1 MQSSPPGW
9 QSIFWDRESQPKPS
23 FVTGILGGGP
33 GSRPNL
39 LIVWKGNTGFE
50 PSRTPLENPVFRQGT
65 NYICYLMFGL
75 RLEGKGSVFF
85 NIQELRMY
93 HLKMTIVQG
102 QMYVSTRWAPTIV
115 INVQWSY
122 GAPINGLIDGFSWGY
137 NPSYRSHFTELQLVM
152 GPTLYKALPILWSVF
167 YIKNCQQMSW
177 KRYGYE
183 YTPLNRE
190 FLMAEDLTKNS
201 LLTCKK
207 EIWHGTNSI
216 LKFGKEFKFDLAP
229 IDLKEEAFQIVNV
242 P

>member
-1 MQSSPPGW
+1 MGVRVP
-9 QSIFWDRESQPKPS
+9 DRIYSLFGRGTP
-23 FVTGILGGGP
+23 VL
-33 GSRPNL
+33 NL
-39 LIVWKGNTGFE
+39 HALHWKTQC
-50 PSRTPLENPVFRQGT
+50 FRQGT

-152 GPTLYKALPILWSVF
+152 GPTLYKALPIL
-167 YIKNCQQMSW
+167 
-177 KRYGYE
+177 
-183 YTPLNRE
+183 
-190 FLMAEDLTKNS
+190 
-201 LLTCKK
+201 
-207 EIWHGTNSI
+207 
-216 LKFGKEFKFDLAP
+216 
-229 IDLKEEAFQIVNV
+229 
-242 P
+242 